1 MYNAL
6 NHNKQVPQIC
16 KVSTI
21 VVNRLP
27 AVHGMILYH
36 ESYPRVYL
44 LICLSRGLRWQQ
56 LSCSAPQVWGRFHL
70 LQGKTISSFYFSD
83 FEKLQNILY
92 GRPSTKTLLRLL
104 SKNGIHVQTGLHIFP
119 VNFFFFCHLREKKH
133 NQVVVLSTQFP
144 SFKLGRTGA
153 RFSALDVYRAK
164 RLYLLPLSF
173 CALVHDT
180 MLHNSQM

>member
-1 MYNAL
+1 
-6 NHNKQVPQIC
+6 
-16 KVSTI
+16 
-21 VVNRLP
+21 
-27 AVHGMILYH
+27 MILYH

-119 VNFFFFCHLREKKH
+119 VNFFFFSVILEKKKH

-144 SFKLGRTGA
+144 SFKLQNWRKV
-153 RFSALDVYRAK
+153 FSFRCVQNKTFVPFAVIFLRAAAGTRHDVA
-164 RLYLLPLSF
+164 
-173 CALVHDT
+173 
-180 MLHNSQM
+180 Q